1 MVDGQSYVKAGW
13 GSLNWSPCHFHPQT
27 KDMQEIEYDSE
38 DDTLEDLYDGE
49 DDVDAEAEE
58 DRDVLLNITPGEG
71 ADDAT
76 EDGDDVC
83 VPASRDHYS

>member
-1 MVDGQSYVKAGW
+1 MITVIT
-13 GSLNWSPCHFHPQT
+13 LCLFHPPA

-38 DDTLEDLYDGE
+38 DDTLGDLYDGE
-49 DDVDAEAEE
+49 DDADAEPEMDD
-58 DRDVLLNITPGEG
+58 DRDALLNIAPGEG

-83 VPASRDHYS
+83 VPASRDHYL

>member
-1 MVDGQSYVKAGW
+1 MHV
-13 GSLNWSPCHFHPQT
+13 
-27 KDMQEIEYDSE
+27 EYDSE

-49 DDVDAEAEE
+49 DDADAEAEM
-58 DRDVLLNITPGEG
+58 DDDPDVLLSMAPGEG

-83 VPASRDHYS
+83 VPASRDRHP